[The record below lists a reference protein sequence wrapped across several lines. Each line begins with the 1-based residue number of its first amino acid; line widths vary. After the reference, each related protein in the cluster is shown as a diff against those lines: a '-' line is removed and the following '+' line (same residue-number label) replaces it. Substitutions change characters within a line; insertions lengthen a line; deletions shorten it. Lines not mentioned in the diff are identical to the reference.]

1 MLRPLLV
8 SVATVLA
15 LATPVVPAA
24 TAADDVPAAR
34 AGGITGT
41 WKGKVVNQDGPAGYS
56 GTIRLTRS
64 GGKYRAKVRYSGGV
78 SATTWIYEGRRGG
91 WFRFREIPKSSSGPG
106 GVAAGDSPPR
116 SCRSSGTDPR
126 PGCGC
131 CVGCSSC
138 VPRARERAH
147 PSTCVAGGASS
158 ASRSATRP

>member
-91 WFRFREIPKSSSGPG
+91 WFRFREIPRSRTDNGVG
-106 GVAAGDSPPR
+106 GTEIKV
-116 SCRSSGTDPR
+116 GTDEVLILR
-126 PGCGC
+126 ESDVLAKV
-131 CVGCSSC
+131 VGD
-138 VPRARERAH
+138 REL
-147 PSTCVAGGASS
+147 AGAKS
-158 ASRSATRP
+158 